1 MKQLRIPE
9 TTSKRKT
16 ALLVLAA
23 ILLFAATT
31 ASSQTYSDLYNFG
44 TNTGDPRNPGW
55 PGVFAQGRDG
65 NLYSTSQAG
74 GIGYGTV
81 FQLTPAG
88 KVKVLYKFPA
98 SGGPQGG
105 LTLGTDGYLYG
116 TTRFLGLYGN
126 GSVFKIATDGTGY
139 KTLYSFKPG
148 ISGYQPFTAP
158 IQGVDG
164 NFYGTTNYGRT
175 KGLTGSVYKM
185 TPSGF
190 LTTLYE
196 FDNTH
201 GRLPTALIQGTDGNF
216 YGTTVSGGT
225 LTGTASINGVIF
237 KMTPAGHLVWV
248 HNFTGTDGA
257 VPYGPI
263 IQASDGNFY

>member
-1 MKQLRIPE
+1 MKQLNL
-9 TTSKRKT
+9 SKIAAPMLAV
-16 ALLVLAA
+16 ALLFGVTAA
-23 ILLFAATT
+23 SAQTFTFKKLYDFA
-31 ASSQTYSDLYNFG
+31 
-44 TNTGDPRNPGW
+44 TNPGDPRNPLW

-74 GIGYGTV
+74 GIGHGTV

-88 KVKVLYKFPA
+88 AVKVLYQFPG

-164 NFYGTTNYGRT
+164 NFYGTTNYGHT
-175 KGLTGSVYKM
+175 TGLSGSVYKM

-216 YGTTVSGGT
+216 YGTTVSG
-225 LTGTASINGVIF
+225 AR
-237 KMTPAGHLVWV
+237 
-248 HNFTGTDGA
+248 
-257 VPYGPI
+257 
-263 IQASDGNFY
+263 

>member
-1 MKQLRIPE
+1 MMKQLNLRTWE
-9 TTSKRKT
+9 LMLTSKI
-16 ALLVLAA
+16 AAPMLAVA
-23 ILLFAATT
+23 LLFAVTT
-31 ASSQTYSDLYNFG
+31 AHAQTFTFSKLYDFA
-44 TNTGDPRNPGW
+44 TNTGDPRNPSW

-88 KVKVLYKFPA
+88 KVKVLYQFPA

-164 NFYGTTNYGRT
+164 NFYGTDPLRT
-175 KGLTGSVYKM
+175 HHRFRWFCVQDDTQGGS
-185 TPSGF
+185 
-190 LTTLYE
+190 
-196 FDNTH
+196 DNAI
-201 GRLPTALIQGTDGNF
+201 R
-216 YGTTVSGGT
+216 V
-225 LTGTASINGVIF
+225 
-237 KMTPAGHLVWV
+237 
-248 HNFTGTDGA
+248 
-257 VPYGPI
+257 
-263 IQASDGNFY
+263 